1 MKHLILLGDGMS
13 DYPIDVLGGKTAL
26 EYASTPHMDRMA
38 AEGTLGLID
47 TIPPGLPPGSDV
59 ANLSVLGYNPKDC
72 YTGRGPLEA
81 ANMGV
86 ALSPEDIAFRCNLV
100 TLRDGID
107 PVMEDFTAGHI
118 SSLEAKAII
127 ADLEIAIGSETFSF
141 HPGVGYRHLL
151 VWKGG
156 ESELVA
162 TPPHD
167 ITDKAIGAYL
177 PRGRGAEA
185 INRLMRLSREF
196 LADHPVNRERTERGL
211 RPATSI
217 WLWGQGRAP
226 RIRKMMERFRIRG
239 GIISAVDLLNGIGV
253 YAGLEVLPVEGATG
267 YIDTNYRGKAEKALA
282 VLKELDLVFIHVE
295 APDEMGHEGNVE
307 GKVKAIED
315 FDAQVVGTVLQG
327 IGNLGPFR
335 IAVLSDH
342 PTPLSLKTHVADPSP
357 FAVLSSLPGEN
368 QGRGTNFGEETAAL
382 SGNLISPGYRF
393 METFIRNWRTFVGS
407 DTRYKEKRQ
416 AYGKK
421 D

>member
-1 MKHLILLGDGMS
+1 MKHLILLGDGMA
-13 DYPIDVLGGKTAL
+13 DYPIDVLRGKTPL

-38 AEGTLGLID
+38 AEGTLGLVD
-47 TIPPGLPPGSDV
+47 TIPMGLPPGSDV
-59 ANLSVLGYNPKDC
+59 ANLSVLGYDPREC

-81 ANMGV
+81 ASMGIT
-86 ALSPEDIAFRCNLV
+86 LSPEDVAFRCNLV
-100 TLRDGID
+100 TLRDGAD

-118 SSLEAKAII
+118 SSAEAKRII
-127 ADLEIAIGSETFSF
+127 ADLEIAIGSETICF

-167 ITDKAIGAYL
+167 IIDKAIGPYL
-177 PRGRGAEA
+177 PHGRGAEA

-226 RIRKMMERFRIRG
+226 RIRKMVDRFRIRG
-239 GIISAVDLLNGIGV
+239 GMISAVDLLNGIGV

-267 YIDTNYRGKAEKALA
+267 YIDTNYRGKAEKALS

-315 FDAQVVGTVLQG
+315 FDSLVVGTVLRG
-327 IGNLGPFR
+327 IGDLGSFR

-342 PTPLSLKTHVADPSP
+342 PTPLSLRTHVADPSP
-357 FAVLSSLPGEN
+357 FAVLSSSAGEN
-368 QGRGTNFGEETAAL
+368 QGRGMGFGEGTALRA
-382 SGNLISPGYRF
+382 GNLVSPGYRF
-393 METFIRNWRTFVGS
+393 METFISNWRNFI
-407 DTRYKEKRQ
+407 
-416 AYGKK
+416 GK
-421 D
+421 DAR